1 MGQTRH
7 EAMQADAESD
17 FPTEPGRSRPHWIV
31 GTHHRLRSAS
41 FFNSFVFCA
50 VHMWGLGY
58 GPLAWGGVALLF
70 LVYPHLAWWRAC
82 RADDTQRAELQNLLL
97 DCLLAGLCVGA
108 LGLPLWITFTLFIS
122 TAINNAI
129 TQGLRG
135 IALALGLFAAGA
147 LVGSASQGFVPAPP
161 SSGWVTALCVFGL
174 TWYLLGVG
182 HVAWLRARALRT
194 VRERLKRGEQALHA
208 ANDNLR
214 VQLQQIRD
222 LQAQLQDQANR
233 DPLTG
238 LYNRRY
244 LQATIDRELARCRR
258 DGTPLCVMVID
269 IDHFKRVNDAHGHQ
283 VGDEVLCRLA
293 RLLSASARQ
302 GDVACRYGGEEFLML
317 LPRMPLDVA
326 VQRAQ
331 RWCDAFA
338 AGETATPTGNV
349 RCTLSIGIA
358 AFPEHGDEAE
368 TLTRHA
374 DDALYAAKAHGR
386 NRVVVATAA
395 QPA

>member
-1 MGQTRH
+1 M
-7 EAMQADAESD
+7 
-17 FPTEPGRSRPHWIV
+17 
-31 GTHHRLRSAS
+31 
-41 FFNSFVFCA
+41 
-50 VHMWGLGY
+50 
-58 GPLAWGGVALLF
+58 
-70 LVYPHLAWWRAC
+70 
-82 RADDTQRAELQNLLL
+82 
-97 DCLLAGLCVGA
+97 
-108 LGLPLWITFTLFIS
+108 
-122 TAINNAI
+122 
-129 TQGLRG
+129 
-135 IALALGLFAAGA
+135 
-147 LVGSASQGFVPAPP
+147 
-161 SSGWVTALCVFGL
+161 
-174 TWYLLGVG
+174 
-182 HVAWLRARALRT
+182 
-194 VRERLKRGEQALHA
+194 RERLKRGEQALHA